1 MSLRRRRATLLVA
14 NQIHENSFWQW
25 SEKVIQYCLYGN
37 KLESSYTEKK
47 LSKNLTIG
55 KKITPSTSNWDKKWN
70 SEKEEGS
77 NIKPEM
83 MKPGREKKISATKNK
98 NMINFEDEIF
108 AVNKTYKD
116 PLAVDFSFFFLVFLS
131 FLAFL
136 FSTSLPKKI

>member
-1 MSLRRRRATLLVA
+1 MEI
-14 NQIHENSFWQW
+14 NW
-25 SEKVIQYCLYGN
+25 KVLIQ
-37 KLESSYTEKK
+37 KK

-70 SEKEEGS
+70 SEKEEGN
-77 NIKPEM
+77 NIKPER

-136 FSTSLPKKI
+136 FSTSLPKRI